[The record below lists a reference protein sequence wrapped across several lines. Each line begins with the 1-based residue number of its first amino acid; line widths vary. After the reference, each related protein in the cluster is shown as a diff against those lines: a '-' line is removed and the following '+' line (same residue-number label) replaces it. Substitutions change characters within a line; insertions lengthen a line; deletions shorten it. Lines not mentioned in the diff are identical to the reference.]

1 MTKIH
6 EKTAVI
12 NARDNIR
19 GYVIL
24 SKGGVCKGQDSLYS
38 VMAGR
43 YFDNSAA
50 ANCYFNA
57 TFEKLEDA
65 QECFSELSPEWS
77 FADFSKYETR

>member
-1 MTKIH
+1 MTKID

-12 NARDNIR
+12 NASDNIR

-24 SKGGVCKGQDSLYS
+24 SRGGVCKGQDNLYS

-43 YFDNSAA
+43 YFDNIAA
-50 ANCYFNA
+50 ANCYLHT

-65 QECFSELSPEWS
+65 QKCFSELSPEWC
-77 FADFSKYETR
+77 FADFSKYERR

>member
-1 MTKIH
+1 MTKMV

-12 NARDNIR
+12 NVRDNIR

-24 SKGGVCKGQDSLYS
+24 SKGSVCQGQDSLYS

-50 ANCYFNA
+50 ANCYFNT

-65 QECFSELSPEWS
+65 QKCFLELSPEWC
-77 FADFSKYETR
+77 FADFSKYERR

>member
-1 MTKIH
+1 MTKIQ
-6 EKTAVI
+6 EKTVVI
-12 NARDNIR
+12 NVRDNIR

-24 SKGGVCKGQDSLYS
+24 SKGGACKGQDSLYS

-43 YFDNSAA
+43 YFDDIAA
-50 ANCYFNA
+50 ANCYFGT

-65 QECFSELSPEWS
+65 KECFSEISPEWS